1 MSIYKDLLF
10 LDGFRVPAEYVEDVD
25 TAKLA
30 STPKLPTTPRPER
43 RATAAAPRWRRM
55 LRGVAAAAGVATPGA
70 SLGRCG

>member
-25 TAKLA
+25 AA
-30 STPKLPTTPRPER
+30 RRVSAPEPAAAPRSER
-43 RATAAAPRWRRM
+43 RATAPRWRRM

-70 SLGRCG
+70 SWGRCG